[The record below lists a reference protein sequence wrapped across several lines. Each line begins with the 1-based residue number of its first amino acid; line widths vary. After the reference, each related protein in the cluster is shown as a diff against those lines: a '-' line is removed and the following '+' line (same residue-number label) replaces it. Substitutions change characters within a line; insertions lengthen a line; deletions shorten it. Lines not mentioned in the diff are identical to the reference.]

1 MRLLDCG
8 CGPGTVTLGFAEA
21 VVPGEVVGVDIESG
35 QVQAASALAR
45 ERQVENVRFEV
56 GSIYKL
62 PFPDSS
68 FDAAYA
74 QSVLLHLRE
83 PLAALKEMRRVLKPD
98 GVVGI
103 VDADGGGVVFAP
115 PAPAIDKLW
124 GFINRGIQHRGGDPY
139 YARNLRPLLSEAG
152 FERVEGGA
160 SVLCS
165 GSGDTAGR
173 STAAALRARFQG
185 PPEATVI
192 EQGWATRQ
200 EVDAI
205 YDDLEKWAEQ
215 PNTFTAVL
223 LCSGLGWVPS

>member
-1 MRLLDCG
+1 MRVLDCG
-8 CGPGTVTLGFAEA
+8 CGPGGVTLGLTEA
-21 VVPGEVVGVDIESG
+21 VAPGDVVGVDIEPS

-45 ERQVENVRFEV
+45 ERHVENVRFEV

-103 VDADGGGVVFAP
+103 VDADGGSVVFAP

-124 GFINRGIQHRGGDPY
+124 SLINRGIQLHGGDPY
-139 YARNLRPLLSEAG
+139 YARNLRPLLYEAG
-152 FERVEGGA
+152 FVRVEGGA
-160 SVLCS
+160 SVLS
-165 GSGDTAGR
+165 FGSGVAAGR
-173 STAAALRARFQG
+173 STAEALRARFQG
-185 PPEATVI
+185 PTETTVI

-205 YDDLEKWAEQ
+205 YNDLDKWAQQ

-223 LCSGLGWVPS
+223 LCSGLGWAPA

>member
-8 CGPGTVTLGFAEA
+8 CGPGSVTLGLAEA
-21 VVPGEVVGVDIESG
+21 VAPGEVVGVDIERSH
-35 QVQAASALAR
+35 VQAASALAR
-45 ERQVENVRFEV
+45 ERQLENVRFEV

-103 VDADGGGVVFAP
+103 VDADGGSMVFAP
-115 PAPAIDKLW
+115 FAAAIDKLW
-124 GFINRGIQHRGGDPY
+124 GLINRGIQHRGGDPY

-160 SVLCS
+160 AVLCF
-165 GSGDTAGR
+165 GSGDAAGR
-173 STAAALRARFQG
+173 RTAEALRARFEG
-185 PPEATVI
+185 APETTAI
-192 EQGWATRQ
+192 EQGWATQQ

-205 YDDLEKWAEQ
+205 YNELEEWAEH
-215 PNTFTAVL
+215 PDTFTALL
-223 LCSGLGWVPS
+223 LCSGLGWVPA

>member
-8 CGPGTVTLGFAEA
+8 CGPGSVTLGLAEA
-21 VVPGEVVGVDIESG
+21 VAPGEVVGVDIEPG
-35 QVQAASALAR
+35 QVQGARALAV
-45 ERQVENVRFEV
+45 ERHVENVRFEV

-103 VDADGGGVVFAP
+103 VDGDAGSVVFAP

-124 GFINRGIQHRGGDPY
+124 GFINRSIQHRGGDPY

-152 FERVEGGA
+152 FERAEGGA
-160 SVLCS
+160 SVMS
-165 GSGDTAGR
+165 FGSGDAAGR
-173 STAAALRARFQG
+173 STAEVLRARFQG
-185 PPEATVI
+185 PAETTAI
-192 EQGWATRQ
+192 EQGWATQQ

-205 YDDLEKWAEQ
+205 YDELEKWAEL
-215 PNTFTAVL
+215 PDTFMAVL
-223 LCSGLGWVPS
+223 FCSGLGWVPT